1 MKHIIFALI
10 HVHDYKVVNKNIL
23 GAFNHVKAEMAC
35 SKLCLLL
42 ILAVFLLHTGDAA
55 NVSRENRKHNRNTR
69 DVTLTS
75 TEQLVNYILQQIEA
89 VLTTLLEGL
98 CNLISPL
105 VAIIHIGNAS
115 TLANRQMVSQDA
127 VQTDKD
133 PLVKYISEQLIT
145 GVTSL
150 LKGVCP
156 IIAPLV
162 QAVETF
168 RVTMLNNLII
178 TLNAMSPLLRGI
190 PQYSSSLDLVSHAL
204 KLTNQTIVFTGN
216 LLKTHG
222 CSTNIVQ
229 I

>member
-105 VAIIHIGNAS
+105 VG
-115 TLANRQMVSQDA
+115 
-127 VQTDKD
+127 
-133 PLVKYISEQLIT
+133 
-145 GVTSL
+145 
-150 LKGVCP
+150 
-156 IIAPLV
+156 IA
-162 QAVETF
+162 ETF
-168 RVTMLNNLII
+168 RKTAIESLIAVLKMFSQLM
-178 TLNAMSPLLRGI
+178 TAL
-190 PQYSSSLDLVSHAL
+190 PQYSVPANILTQALTVTNGTIARANDLIKSNGCVLTTSAISILDTIINTII
-204 KLTNQTIVFTGN
+204 KLF
-216 LLKTHG
+216 
-222 CSTNIVQ
+222 
-229 I
+229 